1 MTMSDDARAELTDP
15 ATLRVGINLG
25 NILLVTGKGS
35 AGEPEGVAPDL
46 AAEAA
51 RRLGVAVSYRTY
63 PMPGELA
70 DGQQR
75 DEWDIGLIAVEPKRA
90 ETIAFCAP
98 YVEIEGG
105 YLVPPD
111 SPLQSVEE
119 VDRPGLRIAVANRA
133 AYDLY
138 LSRTLKHAKLC
149 RAEGLPGAFD
159 LFVTEKLDALAGLK
173 PALLENAEKLPGARV
188 LDGRFSTVG
197 QAIGT
202 KPQNTTLKA
211 FLDDFTAEA
220 KASGLVAQL
229 IDKHGVTGKL
239 QVAAG

>member
-1 MTMSDDARAELTDP
+1 MTMSEDARAELTDP

-25 NILLVTGKGS
+25 NILLVTGKGR

-105 YLVPPD
+105 YLVPPE

-138 LSRTLKHAKLC
+138 LSRTLKHAELC

-202 KPQNTTLKA
+202 KPQNTALKA